1 VTCRDAEEPAI
12 DALVVEQSLVRSS
25 FTSPEGY
32 LNEKIEA
39 GARVDEGRSRL
50 RVRELSYDVAGRR
63 GKGSRVQVLAVR
75 RTMAVLGVRC
85 ENLLVV

>member
-39 GARVDEGRSRL
+39 GARVDEGRSR
-50 RVRELSYDVAGRR
+50 R
-63 GKGSRVQVLAVR
+63 
-75 RTMAVLGVRC
+75 
-85 ENLLVV
+85 